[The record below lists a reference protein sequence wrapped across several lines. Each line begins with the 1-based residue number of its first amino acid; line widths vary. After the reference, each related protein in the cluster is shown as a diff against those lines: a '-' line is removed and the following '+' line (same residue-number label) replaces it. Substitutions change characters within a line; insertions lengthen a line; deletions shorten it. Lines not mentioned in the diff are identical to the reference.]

1 MIKRVILNLPEDLVD
16 KLDAEWNR
24 LGMPSRNS
32 YIEQVIR
39 KQLAL
44 PNVFEEQEG

>member
-1 MIKRVILNLPEDLVD
+1 MIKRVVLNLPEKLVD
-16 KLDAEWNR
+16 KLDEEWNR

-39 KQLAL
+39 RQLAL
-44 PNVFEEQEG
+44 PNVFEKQGG

>member
-16 KLDAEWNR
+16 QLDEEWNR

-32 YIEQVIR
+32 YLEQVVR
-39 KQLAL
+39 KHLGL
-44 PNVFEEQEG
+44 PNVFEEQGG